1 MFLAFS
7 ISMTGP
13 GMLSFSR
20 TAKYCTKLADEVMNR
35 RGEKALMDFKILVKD
50 GEFPCAKFI
59 MAAHSPMLRAMLSS
73 NMAEVAK
80 QEIRLN
86 HIRKDI
92 IQIILDYMYC
102 EDMSFH
108 KDDLVELI
116 AAADYLQMTDLKEMC
131 LGEVPCILESG
142 NVISWW
148 KEAAK
153 MNYVT
158 IKNQSEEM
166 IAANFK
172 QISQQIDFLNLDLK
186 EMDYCMSDI
195 CSDTVN
201 SDDILDAV
209 MRWTSHEDERL
220 ENLED
225 LLQKVKLDSCSA
237 EGIKNAME
245 TYESLLDKKP
255 VVCKL
260 LLKTSVDIAV
270 EISKKM
276 TDTVIIVGGQEGVT
290 VNDVCWKVDQ
300 SDAIVQFCD
309 VPIDELKHKCSVCKV
324 PHGFV
329 ITGGADSCLCIMFIA
344 SAKSWVRL
352 QDILQE
358 RQCHGSVCVNE
369 VLYVLGGYLGQY
381 SEGSKAS
388 GSVNSMILKN
398 GNWEYGPN
406 LPRGIKFPKVSNC
419 DESVYLLDAEKSK
432 LLFRLD
438 VAAGTWHDL
447 APLPVE
453 QKCHGVSMTSAN
465 RRLLVAG
472 GRNMICAWF
481 NIDTNT
487 WSTGKQPLRKHYY
500 GSLAHFNGKFLLL
513 GGSFEGGTDEIEVYD
528 IEENKWTLCTY
539 KMPQKLCGH
548 YALLL
553 KV

>member
-1 MFLAFS
+1 
-7 ISMTGP
+7 
-13 GMLSFSR
+13 MLSFSR
-20 TAKYCTKLADEVMNR
+20 TATYCTKLADEVMKL

-108 KDDLVELI
+108 KDDLMELI

-153 MNYVT
+153 MNYNT

-172 QISQQIDFLNLDLK
+172 QISRQIGFLNLDMN

-195 CSDTVN
+195 CCDTVN

-209 MRWTSHEDERL
+209 MRWTSHEEERVQ
-220 ENLED
+220 NLEG
-225 LLQKVKLDSCSA
+225 LLQKVKLNTCSV
-237 EGIKNAME
+237 EGMKNAME
-245 TYESLLDKKP
+245 TYESLLDKTP

-260 LLKTSVDIAV
+260 LMKTLADIAV

-276 TDTVIIVGGQEGVT
+276 TDTVIIVGGQEGET
-290 VNDVCWKVDQ
+290 VSDVCWKVYQ
-300 SDAIVQFCD
+300 SDAILQFCEI
-309 VPIDELKHKCSVCKV
+309 PIDELEAKHSVCKI
-324 PHGFV
+324 PQGFV
-329 ITGGADSCLCIMFIA
+329 ITGGADSCQCIMFTA
-344 SAKSWVRL
+344 LTKSWVRL
-352 QDILQE
+352 QDILEQ

-369 VLYVLGGYLGQY
+369 VLYVLGGYLGE
-381 SEGSKAS
+381 SEEDRKHTN
-388 GSVNSMILKN
+388 SVDSMVMKH
-398 GNWEYGPN
+398 GNWENGPN
-406 LPRGIKFPKVSNC
+406 LPLVVKFPKVSNC
-419 DESVYLLDAEKSK
+419 DESLYLLDAK
-432 LLFRLD
+432 
-438 VAAGTWHDL
+438 
-447 APLPVE
+447 
-453 QKCHGVSMTSAN
+453 
-465 RRLLVAG
+465 
-472 GRNMICAWF
+472 
-481 NIDTNT
+481 DT
-487 WSTGKQPLRKHYY
+487 
-500 GSLAHFNGKFLLL
+500 FL
-513 GGSFEGGTDEIEVYD
+513 
-528 IEENKWTLCTY
+528 C
-539 KMPQKLCGH
+539 
-548 YALLL
+548 
-553 KV
+553 